1 MAILDYIIIGVLAIG
16 LIIGIVKGFI
26 KQLLTLLGILVVAI
40 GTAYLCKFPQMWFSG
55 LIENET
61 ILTVVS
67 FLVTIVAL
75 SLVYSLLAFFIRK
88 AFKSVKII
96 SVLDRIL
103 GMLSGILVGYAIM
116 ALIIALF
123 QNTGEDFMAFARPFF
138 DEQIEQSVLVQYV
151 FTPNLLGDWLT
162 EVIRS
167 SLEGILG

>member
-1 MAILDYIIIGVLAIG
+1 MAILDYIIIGVVAIG
-16 LIIGIVKGFI
+16 LIVGIVKGFI

-55 LIENET
+55 LIENQT

-67 FLVTIVAL
+67 FLVTIIAL

-103 GMLSGILVGYAIM
+103 GMLSGILMGYAIM
-116 ALIIALF
+116 ALVIALF

-138 DEQIEQSVLVQYV
+138 DEQIQQSVLVQYV
-151 FTPNLLGDWLT
+151 FTPNILGDWLT

-167 SLEGILG
+167 SLAGILG